1 MRVIVTG
8 SRDGIE
14 QAVVWAA
21 LDEVFEECPRTEV
34 LMVVHGGARG
44 ADRMAMAWVRDKR
57 VGGELRIFH
66 EIHVPQWRQNGVF
79 VKSAGHA
86 RNKAM
91 VDKGADRVLAFIH
104 NDSAGTA
111 GCIRAARKADI
122 PVKIHR
128 TNDLEESDG

>member
-21 LDEVFEECPRTEV
+21 LDEAFADCPRTEV
-34 LMVVHGGARG
+34 FMVVHGGARG
-44 ADRMAMAWVRDKR
+44 TDRMAMAWVRGKR
-57 VGGELRIFH
+57 RDGELRIFH
-66 EIHVPQWRQNGVF
+66 EMHIPQWRQNGQF

-91 VDKGADRVLAFIH
+91 VDKGADLALAFIH
-104 NDSAGTA
+104 NESRGTA
-111 GCIRAARKADI
+111 GCIRACRAADI